1 MGNLKVSIITVCYN
15 SAETISDTIS
25 SIASQQ
31 YRNKE
36 HIIVD
41 GESKDKTVDIIKYAP
56 SVTRYISEPDK
67 GIYDAMNK
75 GIKLATGD
83 IIGLLNA
90 DDFYADDTVLT
101 QVAETFE
108 DPTVQACY
116 ADLVYVDKNDTSRV
130 LRYWKSRPYQ
140 QGLFKSGWMPPHP
153 TFFVRK
159 EVYEQYGLFD
169 LSYKIAADFELLFRF
184 IEQKNIPTAY
194 IDNVLVNM
202 RTGGTTNK
210 NLKNVWL
217 QNKEIIN
224 TLKAAYPDFS
234 ITKFILG
241 KLFNRTWQFIQKP
254 KE

>member
-1 MGNLKVSIITVCYN
+1 MKISIITVCYN
-15 SAETISDTIS
+15 SADTITDTIAS
-25 SIASQQ
+25 VASQQ
-31 YRNKE
+31 YNDKE

-41 GESKDKTVDIIKYAP
+41 GASRDSTMDIVKSADSI
-56 SVTRYISEPDK
+56 TRYISEPDK
-67 GIYDAMNK
+67 GIYDGMNK
-75 GIKLATGD
+75 GLKLATGD
-83 IIGLLNA
+83 VIGLLNA
-90 DDFYADDTVLT
+90 DDFYTNHTVLT
-101 QVAETFE
+101 QVAEVFKQ
-108 DPTVQACY
+108 PNIQACF
-116 ADLVYVDKNDTSRV
+116 ANLVYVDQDDTSHV
-130 LRYWKSRPYQ
+130 VRYWKSRPYQ

-210 NLKNVWL
+210 NLKNIWL
-217 QNKEIIN
+217 QNIEIIN